1 MIKTNI
7 APRAYALKRPLKTMT
22 TMTAAS
28 RPKLWRNDITGL
40 RALAV
45 LPVLIFHAFPS
56 LIPGG
61 FFGVD
66 VFFVISGYLIS
77 GIIFRGIASSS
88 FSYLDFYEKRIKR
101 IIPNLIL
108 LLTFVAAA
116 GWFILLPDEYANL
129 GMHIDAS
136 TLFIQNFQL
145 LSEIGYFTED
155 ALRKPLLHLWS
166 LAIEEQFYI
175 VFPLICTLIWRL
187 SRSVKM
193 IGIAAALIAL
203 GSLAACLSS
212 SDRNFA
218 FYFPLTRFWELGAGI
233 LLSYS
238 ETFIG
243 FSTSRFSQNVRNG
256 LSIAGILMI
265 VLPMAFVT
273 ESTAHPG
280 LNADSGSRRRSGHR
294 GRTRC
299 PFQPYA
305 SLLASDDL
313 CWANQLFTLSLAL
326 AALGLS
332 LYRRAGCNALRIDC
346 RIGAEF
352 CHCRTR
358 IFLCR
363 KSYSPMPQF
372 RQSCSSPIGWLSLN
386 AGTRRDY
393 SPN

>member
-1 MIKTNI
+1 M
-7 APRAYALKRPLKTMT
+7 KTMT
-22 TMTAAS
+22 PMTAAS

-77 GIIFRGIASSS
+77 GIIFRGIASGS
-88 FSYLDFYEKRIKR
+88 FSYIEFYEKRIKR

-108 LLTFVAAA
+108 LLTFVAAV

-273 ESTAHPG
+273 ESAAHPG
-280 LNADSGSRRRSGHR
+280 LITLIPVLGAVLVIAAEPDAL
-294 GRTRC
+294 
-299 PFQPYA
+299 FQPYA

-313 CWANQLFTLSLAL
+313 CRADQLFTLSLAL

-372 RQSCSSPIGWLSLN
+372 RQSRSSPVGWLSLN

>member
-1 MIKTNI
+1 MNKTNI

-280 LNADSGSRRRSGHR
+280 LITLIPVLGAVLVIAAEPDALFN
-294 GRTRC
+294 RT
-299 PFQPYA
+299 
-305 SLLASDDL
+305 LL
-313 CWANQLFTLSLAL
+313 CWRPMTFVGLISYSLSLAL